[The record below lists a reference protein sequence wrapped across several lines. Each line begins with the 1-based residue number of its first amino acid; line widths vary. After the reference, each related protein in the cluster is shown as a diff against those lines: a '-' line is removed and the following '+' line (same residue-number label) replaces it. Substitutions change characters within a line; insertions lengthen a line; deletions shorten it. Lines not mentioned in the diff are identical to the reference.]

1 MAAQYGGLPNQS
13 NPTDGTKSVLELIK
27 GQGQSPIRYEGVP
40 VTDPHNLIQHGSLC
54 ICKAHKLAMATT
66 DSDLQSDLE
75 LKDDLFAP
83 YNENVNSV
91 HLNINQEV
99 DFPMTFFRT
108 MPNLEN
114 FSLNGLSFKGKS
126 GLSSEIANLEELRY
140 IDIRYIKVTALPNSI
155 LRGISLKRVHF
166 QGMPL
171 GKVSSIMQ
179 RFNKTYRI
187 TELTLK
193 DLNLADLPG
202 EIKYLSQVKAL
213 NLDHNPLKRLPSGLS
228 ELKQLQKLSIQGKYV
243 GLPAGLS
250 ELKQLQNLS
259 IQGKYM

>member
-1 MAAQYGGLPNQS
+1 
-13 NPTDGTKSVLELIK
+13 
-27 GQGQSPIRYEGVP
+27 
-40 VTDPHNLIQHGSLC
+40 
-54 ICKAHKLAMATT
+54 MATT

-75 LKDDLFAP
+75 LTDDLFAP

-213 NLDHNPLKRLPSGLS
+213 NLDHNPLKRLPT
-228 ELKQLQKLSIQGKYV
+228 
-243 GLPAGLS
+243 GLS

>member
-13 NPTDGTKSVLELIK
+13 NPTDGTKSVLQLIK
-27 GQGQSPIRYEGVP
+27 GQGQSLIQYDGAP

-66 DSDLQSDLE
+66 DSDLQSDLD
-75 LKDDLFAP
+75 LTDDLFAP

-91 HLNINQEV
+91 HFNINREV
-99 DFPMTFFRT
+99 DFPKTFFRT

-126 GLSSEIANLEELRY
+126 SLSSEIADLEELRY
-140 IDIRYIKVTALPNSI
+140 IDIRYIKVTALPNTI
-155 LRGISLKRVHF
+155 LRGGRLKRVHF

-171 GKVSSIMQ
+171 GKVSSLVQ
-179 RFNKTYRI
+179 LFSKTYKI

-193 DLNLADLPG
+193 DLNLAELPG
-202 EIKYLSQVKAL
+202 DIKRLTQVKEL
-213 NLDHNPLKRLPSGLS
+213 NLDHNPLKRLPAGLS
-228 ELKQLQKLSIQGKYV
+228 ELKQLQKLSIQGKYLR
-243 GLPAGLS
+243 LPAGLQ
-250 ELKQLQNLS
+250 ELKQL
-259 IQGKYM
+259 